1 MDEEPKSIWRR
12 PLKGRAGILSWF
24 VALTLGIFATI
35 MIIGLVSAR
44 NVEWSTFAIGSLG
57 FSFVIAAAAM
67 LISFSLRWLCC
78 WRNFRR
84 FLFGVACL
92 ITLVALF
99 YAEEGWRGK
108 RAWEKHRREWEA
120 KGEKFNIAELAP
132 PPVPDEKNFA
142 LTPLLKPALEFSRG
156 PRGVVWTDT
165 NGLARLQN
173 IRADLAPSP
182 RRLTNDHLVLGSLEK
197 GTFADLAACRDFY
210 RGNTNYPQPASAGT
224 PAEDIAFALAKFD
237 PELAELRAATVSR
250 PLSRYPIEY
259 EFEPSWGILLP
270 HLAYLKGLIQVTQ
283 LRAVAA
289 LETGRSDEAL
299 ADLKVGFRLSD
310 SIREEPILIDHLVR
324 LAGLAI
330 NLQTLREGLLRHAW
344 NESQLAELQAY
355 LASVDLLAEYKHAMR
370 GERAL
375 NTAGLDYLRRQRFQ
389 TDAMD
394 YLGSDDG
401 GAASTPNPVLMPAG
415 WFYQNMLTIAELYQ
429 NFILTSVDEKKRRVY
444 PGQCA
449 ALDSRLGGMRSG
461 PYTIFAKLL
470 MPALSR
476 AIVKSARMQFYVDA
490 AQVACALERY
500 RLANGKF
507 PETLE
512 ALTPQFLGKV
522 PHDIIDGK
530 PLHYRL
536 TADHGYL
543 LYSVG
548 WNQTDDGGELAWKT
562 DKERTVDATQG
573 DWVWTCPIK

>member
-1 MDEEPKSIWRR
+1 M
-12 PLKGRAGILSWF
+12 
-24 VALTLGIFATI
+24 
-35 MIIGLVSAR
+35 
-44 NVEWSTFAIGSLG
+44 FAIGSLG
-57 FSFVIAAAAM
+57 FSLVIAAAAM

-99 YAEEGWRGK
+99 YAEEDWRGK

-370 GERAL
+370 GERAF
-375 NTAGLDYLRRQRFQ
+375 NTAGLDYLRRQRFRA
-389 TDAMD
+389 DAMD
-394 YLGSDDG
+394 CLGSEDG

-415 WFYQNMLTIAELYQ
+415 WFYQNMLTISELSQ
-429 NFILTSVDEKKRRVY
+429 NFILTSVDEKNRRVY

-449 ALDSRLGGMRSG
+449 AFDSRLEDMRSG

-470 MPALSR
+470 MPAMSR

-512 ALTPQFLGKV
+512 ALIPQFLGKV

-530 PLHYRL
+530 PLHYRP

-562 DKERTVDATQG
+562 GKERTVDATQG
-573 DWVWTCPIK
+573 DWVWTCPAK

>member
-12 PLKGRAGILSWF
+12 PLKGRAGILAWLF
-24 VALTLGIFATI
+24 ILTLGIFATI
-35 MIIGLVSAR
+35 MILGSVSAR

-57 FSFVIAAAAM
+57 FSFVIAAGAM
-67 LISFSLRWLCC
+67 LIFFSLRWLCC
-78 WRNFRR
+78 WRNVRR

-99 YAEEGWRGK
+99 YAEEDWRGK

-173 IRADLAPSP
+173 IRADLAPRP

-210 RGNTNYPQPASAGT
+210 RGNTNYPQPATAGT

-237 PELAELRAATVSR
+237 PEFTELRAATVSR

-344 NESQLAELQAY
+344 NESQLAGLQTY

-370 GERAL
+370 GERAF
-375 NTAGLDYLRRQRFQ
+375 NTAGLDYLRRQRFRLN
-389 TDAMD
+389 AVD
-394 YLGSDDG
+394 YLGSEDG

-415 WFYQNMLTIAELYQ
+415 WFYQNMLTISELHQ
-429 NFILTSVDEKKRRVY
+429 NFILTFVDEKNRRVY

-476 AIVKSARMQFYVDA
+476 AIAKSARMQFYVDA

-512 ALTPQFLGKV
+512 ALAPQFLGKV

-530 PLHYRL
+530 PLHYRP

-562 DKERTVDATQG
+562 GKERTVDATQG